1 MLLLKKLVLLIYITV
16 LCIGFSSCNSAK
28 EKKEEVKTDSSS
40 RDLPETAP
48 KPTMTGDE
56 NKMTDPVLVDSA
68 MIDHPTVDSVTTYY
82 PVDSVIEVMP
92 KTKPKK
98 AAKKK
103 KAKKPLPEATIA
115 YNFKDKMFRGATI
128 EIKVLVQ
135 LNKPETELAKDLKG
149 KLNETNT
156 ADSARSD
163 TSIIR
168 TLLCAGYTKYKVILQ
183 ANDPSAFSIVPQMP
197 LVQELKK
204 ASPAHW
210 SWLVTAKKASS
221 SPQYININVYG
232 VEEDINDTI
241 DVCNI
246 PILVSIENP
255 GMNAGGKI
263 NVEPDPKPSGFSKYV
278 WLSIITAL
286 LLGGVIGFLVWKR
299 RRKKLT
305 NEQLQIFF
313 SYAWEK
319 DEKIIMELYSSL
331 KKDEFN
337 VVKDKEDL
345 RYKGIISKFMTD
357 IGKANFVIVAISDE
371 YLRSRFC
378 MYELYEI
385 YRNAGLNKEE
395 FARRIFPIRL
405 EDIELSNQDIVN
417 GYVDFW
423 QAEEQQWEKRMKEN
437 SDSITEEDTKQYQFV
452 KRLVNDIGNILSCLS
467 DINASSIAQLKKN
480 DFEQIKTS
488 IRETI
493 QVYEEKKAT
502 EGS

>member
-1 MLLLKKLVLLIYITV
+1 MLLLKKPVLLICIAA
-16 LCIGFSSCNSAK
+16 LCIGLYSCPSAK
-28 EKKEEVKTDSSS
+28 KKLEQVKTDTVSGE
-40 RDLPETAP
+40 LPKVIP
-48 KPTMTGDE
+48 KPTMPGDDTA
-56 NKMTDPVLVDSA
+56 MMADHPVADSAKNAHPAVDS
-68 MIDHPTVDSVTTYY
+68 MVEVITVA
-82 PVDSVIEVMP
+82 
-92 KTKPKK
+92 KT
-98 AAKKK
+98 KKK
-103 KAKKPLPEATIA
+103 KAKKSKAKKTLPEATIA
-115 YNFKDKMFRGATI
+115 YNFKDKMFKGATI

-135 LNKPETELAKDLKG
+135 LNKPEAELAKDLKG

-183 ANDPSAFSIVPQMP
+183 ANDPSAFDIVPQMP

-204 ASPAHW
+204 TSPAHW
-210 SWLVTAKKASS
+210 SWLVTAKKESS

-232 VEEDINDTI
+232 VEEEINDTI

-246 PILVSIENP
+246 PIMVNLENR

-263 NVEPDPKPSGFSKYV
+263 NVEPDKDDTKPSGFSKYL
-278 WLSIITAL
+278 WPFAIAL
-286 LLGGVIGFLVWKR
+286 LALAVIGFLVWKK

-319 DEKIIMELYSSL
+319 DEKIIMELYNSL

-395 FARRIFPIRL
+395 FAKRIFPIRL

-423 QAEEQQWEKRMKEN
+423 QKEEQQWEKRMKEN
-437 SDSITEEDTKQYQFV
+437 SDSITEEDTRQYQFV

-480 DFEQIKTS
+480 DFEEIKTS

-493 QVYEEKKAT
+493 RIYEEKKAT
-502 EGS
+502 